1 MINPQSP
8 HTLFS
13 CLCCM
18 LCNPEDDKFSR
29 PQWCDS
35 DIANQPS
42 RHHVVL
48 AHGGRS
54 YLHKIRLGRRGAGQH
69 TVSPQMF
76 QEVSNRL
83 LNSCPE
89 SGVIRLKYHPVGAG
103 LNALFH
109 KDKKPSDIDVAER
122 GIAAGRSRPPDAD
135 ALARQ
140 RAD

>member
-1 MINPQSP
+1 MINSAGLDGEIPILQI
-8 HTLFS
+8 
-13 CLCCM
+13 
-18 LCNPEDDKFSR
+18 SR
-29 PQWCDS
+29 PAIMSSWLMVEGPISTKYAS
-35 DIANQPS
+35 DEEAPASIPF
-42 RHHVVL
+42 L
-48 AHGGRS
+48 
-54 YLHKIRLGRRGAGQH
+54 
-69 TVSPQMF
+69 